1 MRDSRMCAIAVIAL
15 CVTPPGYF
23 FPQMRS
29 DYGRPVKEANQA
41 KEMKGPILLEPDR
54 RCKYPE
60 FV

>member
-1 MRDSRMCAIAVIAL
+1 MCTIAVIAL

-29 DYGRPVKEANQA
+29 DYAEPVKGV
-41 KEMKGPILLEPDR
+41 KEVKGSITLEPETR
-54 RCKYPE
+54 GKYQG

>member
-1 MRDSRMCAIAVIAL
+1 MCAIAVIAL

>member
-1 MRDSRMCAIAVIAL
+1 MMDSRMCAIAVIAL

-29 DYGRPVKEANQA
+29 DYARPVKEVKEV
-41 KEMKGPILLEPDR
+41 KEMKGPILLDLER
-54 RCKYPE
+54 RYKYPE